1 MNKIGDFVHP
11 EGKKSAAMNKNAFFV
26 HEGIKR

>member
-11 EGKKSAAMNKNAFFV
+11 EGKKSAVMNKNDDYV